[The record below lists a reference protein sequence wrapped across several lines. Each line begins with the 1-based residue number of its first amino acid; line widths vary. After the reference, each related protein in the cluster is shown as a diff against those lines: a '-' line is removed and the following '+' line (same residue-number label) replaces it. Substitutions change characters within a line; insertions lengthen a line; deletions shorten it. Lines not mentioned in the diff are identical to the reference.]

1 MSASSADDG
10 ADGRY
15 ASVTPA
21 GCYHVVE
28 GGAPT
33 AAREALTAR
42 CCAPPRRRRS
52 TRSDGGVASE
62 LRGLVDAGLVALRE
76 EVERLPSGTIAELLP
91 SVLPALSERGRVVL
105 TESGQGFFLDYVGV
119 GREEAEEIAVLASGL
134 RATADRSSVLLGD
147 ALDVHSRAFAVVD
160 PAGNS
165 EIGFW
170 PLRIGDNEFTLTI
183 LGIPRFNSPQFRL
196 LVWALVERYGQDGAE
211 RRPDPTGVDPR
222 RRSARRL
229 TAPSGYPPAS
239 PVP

>member
-1 MSASSADDG
+1 MSGSSADDG

-33 AAREALTAR
+33 AARDALTALLR
-42 CCAPPRRRRS
+42 TAETPALD
-52 TRSDGGVASE
+52 TLDGGVASE

-119 GREEAEEIAVLASGL
+119 GRDEAEEIAVLASGL

-170 PLRIGDNEFTLTI
+170 PLRVGDNEFTLTI

-196 LVWALVERYGQDGAE
+196 LVWALVERYGQDGAQ
-211 RRPDPTGVDPR
+211 RRPDPTDVDP
-222 RRSARRL
+222 A
-229 TAPSGYPPAS
+229 ADPHAA
-239 PVP
+239 

>member
-33 AAREALTAR
+33 AAREALTALLR
-42 CCAPPRRRRS
+42 TAETPALDAL
-52 TRSDGGVASE
+52 DGGVAGE

-211 RRPDPTGVDPR
+211 RRPDPTGVDP
-222 RRSARRL
+222 A
-229 TAPSGYPPAS
+229 ADPHAA
-239 PVP
+239 